1 MVVLTTKEEVLFF
14 DEKEAYTYIEKEKGE
29 NTVHSASVRYKK
41 PTKKTREGW
50 IVSIQYFHEDPK
62 DLLNL
67 EDE

>member
-14 DEKEAYTYIEKEKGE
+14 DEKEAYAYIEKEKGE
-29 NTVHSASVRYKK
+29 NTVHSAGVKYRK
-41 PTKKTREGW
+41 PTKKTCEGW

-62 DLLNL
+62 DLLSL